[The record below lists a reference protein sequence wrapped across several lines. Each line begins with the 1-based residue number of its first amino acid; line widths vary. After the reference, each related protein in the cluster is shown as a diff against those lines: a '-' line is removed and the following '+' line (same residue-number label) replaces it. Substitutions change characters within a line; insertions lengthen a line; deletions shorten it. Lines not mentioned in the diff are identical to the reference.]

1 MERTFILHL
10 SVDQVNI
17 PPGVGQ
23 YEEFNVNVTLQHN
36 IGHIKELIW
45 IYSEHSLLKPIFL
58 KITYKNATL
67 NDLDTLGAI
76 MGINDPPEVIEN
88 DWRLTIDYTLMDSP
102 FIATQ
107 APVLP
112 EFDVMVKAQVGKEMV
127 HYSERY
133 NLNTPVSTVDSDFRS
148 KYNVQGYTATVVI
161 DSSGNETALTGETF
175 RESLHLDVPPLHPVN
190 LHILQMAVIRLTQRE
205 GDEEYI
211 DFIGNMHDTC
221 HSVKQLIA
229 QRSGKNPLS
238 IMLSDKDHVVSAELS
253 IPDDRVIASV
263 LGEEFFRRDNPSLTY
278 VCDRPRTSLIET
290 GTSVSMETEVGTS
303 VERNVSLEKSS
314 SPEIMAS
321 LEFYTIELN
330 GTTMNF
336 STSDM
341 IVNERDG
348 YVLVNPV
355 AYARM
360 ANRFHVVAG
369 DFGISPERRNT
380 GSSSHGPI
388 TAPPIASNHD
398 MQPVQT
404 EIVPNNGGGDITTA
418 HISRSNTPMATPTT
432 NETHPT
438 VDPTPLGENLRQH
451 EPLPGSDNAALEP
464 ANIVQERVNLQQIPP
479 IAPQVL
485 PAQPLDAPNEGGR
498 APTVITILYELAMA
512 NRRNFL
518 QFGLEVFAVYLFMGS
533 DFFVF
538 ILQRDI
544 LIFILV
550 AAVFL
555 LFFFRGQA
563 ASEWLNQNVLQ
574 DAPQNQLDFELIRKL
589 SQLMVLCNV
598 LTDRFY
604 AYIIHG
610 VTRALQV
617 LVCPRYQWV
626 ATNARG
632 ESNLLQKAGEFT
644 KEIIGACILFIATL
658 LPSIQEGVDSY
669 LLEVRNSEAQ
679 TIRLAI
685 LTILQEP
692 KGLEHRQLLER
703 TVQSR
708 FGEDPNEF
716 LTNEAIEEYDD
727 MLRLLKLWKIVNQ
740 VQNVFYT
747 EVDRLKRGC
756 STTIFSRI
764 DDGNTTGNNSSEVSD
779 ELETAVETTI
789 ENVVPTEGSSGI
801 EVNHANTVITQR

>member
-17 PPGVGQ
+17 PPGVDQ

-58 KITYKNATL
+58 KITYKNANL

-76 MGINDPPEVIEN
+76 MGINDPPEVIEH
-88 DWRLTIDYTLMDSP
+88 DWRLIIDYTLMDSP
-102 FIATQ
+102 FIPTH

-127 HYSERY
+127 HYTERY
-133 NLNTPVSTVDSDFRS
+133 NLNTPVSTVDSVFRS
-148 KYNVQGYTATVVI
+148 KYNVRGYTATVAI
-161 DSSGNETALTGETF
+161 DSSGHETALTGETF
-175 RESLHLDVPPLHPVN
+175 RESLHLDVPPLHPVK
-190 LHILQMAVIRLTQRE
+190 LHILRVAVIRLTQRE
-205 GDEEYI
+205 GDDEEYI
-211 DFIGNMHDTC
+211 DFIGNVQDTC

-229 QRSGKNPLS
+229 QRSGKDPLS
-238 IMLSDKDHVVSAELS
+238 IMLCDKDHVVSAELS
-253 IPDDRVIASV
+253 MPDDRAIASV

-278 VCDRPRTSLIET
+278 VCDRPRISPTEAGS
-290 GTSVSMETEVGTS
+290 SVSTETEVGTS
-303 VERNVSLEKSS
+303 VERNSCLEKSS
-314 SPEIMAS
+314 SPEKMAS

-330 GTTMNF
+330 GTTMDF

-341 IVNERDG
+341 IVNEKDG

-369 DFGISPERRNT
+369 DFGISPERSNT
-380 GSSSHGPI
+380 ASSSHGPI
-388 TAPPIASNHD
+388 TAPHPIAANHD
-398 MQPVQT
+398 MQPAQT
-404 EIVPNNGGGDITTA
+404 ETVPNNDGGDITTT
-418 HISRSNTPMATPTT
+418 HTSRSNTPMATPTT
-432 NETHPT
+432 SEPHLT
-438 VDPTPLGENLRQH
+438 VEPTPLRENLLQH
-451 EPLPGSDNAALEP
+451 ELLSGGDNSALEP

-479 IAPQVL
+479 IVPQVL

-498 APTVITILYELAMA
+498 APSVITILCELAMA

-544 LIFILV
+544 LIFVLV

-563 ASEWLNQNVLQ
+563 ASEWLNHNVLQ

-589 SQLMVLCNV
+589 SQLMVFCNV

-610 VTRALQV
+610 VVRALQV
-617 LVCPRYQWV
+617 LVCPRYQW
-626 ATNARG
+626 AAKRAGG
-632 ESNLLQKAGEFT
+632 ESSRLQEVGEFT
-644 KEIIGACILFIATL
+644 KEMIGACILFIATL
-658 LPSIQEGVDSY
+658 LPSVQDGVDSY

-679 TIRLAI
+679 TIRIAI
-685 LTILQEP
+685 SAILQEP
-692 KGLEHRQLLER
+692 KTLEHRQLFER
-703 TVQSR
+703 TVQSQ
-708 FGEDPNEF
+708 FGEDANEF
-716 LTNEAIEEYDD
+716 LANEAIEEYDD
-727 MLRLLKLWKIVNQ
+727 ILRLLELWKIVNQ
-740 VQNVFYT
+740 VQKVFYT
-747 EVDRLKRGC
+747 EVDRLERGC

-764 DDGNTTGNNSSEVSD
+764 DDGNATGSNSSEVH
-779 ELETAVETTI
+779 ETEMETTI
-789 ENVVPTEGSSGI
+789 ESVVPTEGSSGI
-801 EVNHANTVITQR
+801 EVNQANTVITQR